1 MTTSGEGPRLV
12 HVAIEVEGIIDPRWS
27 EWFNGQEVRLTPSTA
42 DASRT
47 TLTADL
53 PDQSA
58 LPALLAS
65 VTGLN
70 LRVISVTPISE

>member
-1 MTTSGEGPRLV
+1 MRF
-12 HVAIEVEGIIDPRWS
+12 AIEAEGNIDPRWA
-27 EWFNGQEVRLTPSTA
+27 EWFDGQQVRLSPSA
-42 DASRT
+42 VDPSRT
-47 TLTADL
+47 TLVADL

-70 LRVISVTPISE
+70 LRVISVTTVPE